1 MTKKTISIFGS
12 TGSVGN
18 TTLNIL
24 RENKE
29 IFDVKILTG
38 YKNISD
44 LASLA
49 NEFNPEAICFANESD
64 LELIKNK
71 INYDEVEY
79 YFGDD
84 GLLECAKVSVDIV
97 IAGIVGLAVYCK

>member
-29 IFDVKILTG
+29 IFDVKILVTLLHWQMNSILKL
-38 YKNISD
+38 YVLLMN
-44 LASLA
+44 
-49 NEFNPEAICFANESD
+49 
-64 LELIKNK
+64 LIW
-71 INYDEVEY
+71 
-79 YFGDD
+79 
-84 GLLECAKVSVDIV
+84 S
-97 IAGIVGLAVYCK
+97 

>member
-29 IFDVKILTG
+29 IFDVKVLTG
-38 YKNISD
+38 YRNIYD

-49 NEFNPEAICFANESD
+49 NEFKPEAIYFSNESD
-64 LELIKNK
+64 LEQVKNK

-79 YFGDD
+79 
-84 GLLECAKVSVDIV
+84 
-97 IAGIVGLAVYCK
+97 

>member
-38 YKNISD
+38 I
-44 LASLA
+44 
-49 NEFNPEAICFANESD
+49 
-64 LELIKNK
+64 
-71 INYDEVEY
+71 
-79 YFGDD
+79 
-84 GLLECAKVSVDIV
+84 
-97 IAGIVGLAVYCK
+97 

>member
-29 IFDVKILTG
+29 IFDVKILTDIKILMTLLHWQMNSILKL
-38 YKNISD
+38 YVLLMN
-44 LASLA
+44 
-49 NEFNPEAICFANESD
+49 
-64 LELIKNK
+64 LI
-71 INYDEVEY
+71 
-79 YFGDD
+79 
-84 GLLECAKVSVDIV
+84 
-97 IAGIVGLAVYCK
+97 